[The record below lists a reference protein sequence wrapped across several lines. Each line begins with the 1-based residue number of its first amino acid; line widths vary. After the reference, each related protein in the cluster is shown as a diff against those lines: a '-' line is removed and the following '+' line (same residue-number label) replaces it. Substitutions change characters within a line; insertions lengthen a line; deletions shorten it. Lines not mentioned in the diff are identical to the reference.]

1 MKKQLL
7 GLGLGLALL
16 AGQGGA
22 EPPAPK
28 PTPGLLGQPAH
39 EPPIRPLHL
48 EISTPSLGLPAKP
61 RPIRPAALHGGSAI
75 KAARATPVGRINL
88 ANGMRVL
95 TTESP
100 EEDIVALELL
110 IGVGLIDETT
120 PVTGITHL
128 IQELI
133 TERITNDAKG
143 EDRIEA
149 TGTVLKLSTEP
160 DYARIS
166 VVCTADQFP
175 HVMSWV
181 AGALRQRTTNA
192 EELSKVRKRIVK
204 EIKEGSGGAFTQLY
218 SIFRQTF
225 YRYHPYRQTSRGS
238 EMALERMDPATVDQ
252 FLARYY
258 AANKMV
264 LSIAGRVDRLDLA
277 DMVKKEFGP
286 IPATDVKSV
295 EIAWEPKAT
304 EKEVTLTGGMNIAWL
319 FVGFPAPGVESR
331 DYAAM
336 KLVQAILGEGLSSRL
351 FTEIREKRSLAYEL
365 GAMYPVL
372 RGPSHMLAY
381 TITKPEQVG
390 AARKQLLKEVERL
403 KKDGVGSIELQES
416 RLKVIGNYLL
426 ERETNTGKAFNL
438 ALAEV
443 IGVGYEFDQNFV
455 REIEAVTP
463 KEVQE
468 VAQRYLDNFT
478 LVMARPGGRFYLD
491 F

>member
-1 MKKQLL
+1 V
-7 GLGLGLALL
+7 
-16 AGQGGA
+16 
-22 EPPAPK
+22 
-28 PTPGLLGQPAH
+28 
-39 EPPIRPLHL
+39 
-48 EISTPSLGLPAKP
+48 
-61 RPIRPAALHGGSAI
+61 HGGSAI

-175 HVMSWV
+175 KVMGWV

-192 EELSKVRKRIVK
+192 EELGKVRKRIVK

-238 EMALERMDPATVDQ
+238 EMALERMDPSTVDQ

-258 AANKMV
+258 ASNKMV

-390 AARKQLLKEVERL
+390 AARKQLLREVERL
-403 KKDGVGSIELQES
+403 KKDGVGSVELQES

-443 IGVGYEFDQNFV
+443 IGVGYEFDQNFI

-463 KEVQE
+463 KEVQD

>member
-1 MKKQLL
+1 MRKPLIA
-7 GLGLGLALL
+7 LGLALAIL
-16 AGQGGA
+16 AGAGTA

-28 PTPGLLGQPAH
+28 PTPGLLGQPGA

-48 EISTPSLGLPAKP
+48 ELSTPSLGLPGRP
-61 RPIRPAALHGGSAI
+61 RPIRPAAIPGGSAV
-75 KAARATPVGRINL
+75 KAARATPVGRITL
-88 ANGMRVL
+88 PNGMRVL

-100 EEDIVALELL
+100 EEDIVAFEIL
-110 IGVGLIDETT
+110 IAVGLIDETT

-128 IQELI
+128 IQELL
-133 TERITNDAKG
+133 TERITNDANG

-149 TGTVLKLSTEP
+149 TGTILKLSTEP

-166 VVCTADQFP
+166 VVCTADAFP
-175 HVMSWV
+175 KVLSWV
-181 AGALRQRTTNA
+181 GAALSQRTTTA
-192 EELSKVRKRIVK
+192 EELAKVRKRIVK

-218 SIFRQTF
+218 GIFRQTF

-238 EMALERMDPATVDQ
+238 ELALERMDPNAVNQ

-258 AANKMV
+258 ASNKMV
-264 LSIAGRVDRLDLA
+264 LSIAGRVDRLDLS

-286 IPATDVKSV
+286 IPPTDVKTV
-295 EIAWEPKAT
+295 EIAWEPKAS
-304 EKEVTLTGGMNIAWL
+304 EKEVVLTGGMNIAWL

-331 DYAAM
+331 DYAGM

-381 TITKPEQVG
+381 TITKPEQLG

-403 KKDGVGSIELQES
+403 KKDGVGSVELQES

-443 IGVGYEFDQNFV
+443 IGVGYEFDQNFI

-463 KEVQE
+463 KEVQD

-478 LVMARPGGRFYLD
+478 LVVARPGGRFYFD